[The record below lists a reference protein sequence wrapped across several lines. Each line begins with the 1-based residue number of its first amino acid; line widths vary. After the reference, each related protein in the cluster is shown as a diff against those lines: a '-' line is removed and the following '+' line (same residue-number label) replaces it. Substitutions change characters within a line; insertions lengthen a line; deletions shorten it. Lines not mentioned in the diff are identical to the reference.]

1 MRAAQQQA
9 KSAYNTASATAGKY
23 GSEGDQIS
31 SSLIPGLEREAN
43 NPEGYTPEEMNDQL
57 VASEQ
62 GAGGANAG
70 ITGEANLRTARTRNS
85 AGYTA
90 ALDEAARDKTRSLSE
105 DALNIKNKSADL
117 GQKKQ
122 MAAQS
127 ELGGLYGTDVEANLK
142 AQGLMPE
149 DVNAEVNAG
158 KSGWFQNMTNLI
170 QTLTGGAKNAA
181 SAYSDY
187 ENA

>member
-1 MRAAQQQA
+1 MRSATNQA
-9 KSAYNTASATAGKY
+9 KSAYNEANATAGQY
-23 GSEGDQIS
+23 GSQGNQIA

-43 NPEGYTPEEMNDQL
+43 NPQGYTPEEMNNQL

-62 GAGGANAG
+62 GAGGATAG
-70 ITGEANLRTARTRNS
+70 ITGQANLQAARSRNS

-90 ALDEAARDKTRSLSE
+90 ALDQAARQKTQALSQN
-105 DALNIKNKSADL
+105 ALGIQNKSAEL

-127 ELGGLYGTDVEANLK
+127 ELGNLYGTDVNANLK

-149 DVNAEVNAG
+149 DINAETNSG
-158 KSGWFQNMTNLI
+158 KSGWFQNMTSMITSLG
-170 QTLTGGAKNAA
+170 QLAQGLKPAP
-181 SAYSDY
+181 
-187 ENA
+187 